1 MREQSLREQT
11 VIMNMSMGQKPS
23 GGGMNQ
29 STQSFNPPSPFS
41 PAQRQALQDQLQGS
55 AVQGQTVISS
65 PFDLTQNSAVDIH
78 GGSTKA
84 MQA

>member
-23 GGGMNQ
+23 GMNQ

-41 PAQRQALQDQLQGS
+41 PAQRQALQEQLQGS
-55 AVQGQTVISS
+55 AVQGQTMISS
-65 PFDLTQNSAVDIH
+65 PFDLTQNSEIH